1 MTKDDFDNEIKDAA
15 AFEFSKYK
23 IGTVPKQL
31 YIAYEVG
38 FGDGAAKA
46 RELMMGEVDLF
57 KKARDKR
64 EKEHKEFVMSIENID
79 VHLDNEKLR
88 AELALAVEALRK
100 YTELPFQ
107 LQIPK
112 GEGETLITAINE
124 EFCKVEIF
132 ANQTL
137 TKLGADK
144 CLCSETNARNCPVH
158 Q

>member
-1 MTKDDFDNEIKDAA
+1 MPTELNILGCAMTKDDFDKEIEKFIVNYAGDFAPTDFA
-15 AFEFSKYK
+15 PSYA
-23 IGTVPKQL
+23 
-31 YIAYEVG
+31 EV
-38 FGDGAAKA
+38 AAKA

-100 YTELPFQ
+100 YTELQFQ

-144 CLCSETNARNCPVH
+144 
-158 Q
+158 